1 MMKAAVPALSLLAVL
16 ALAGCRLDT
25 PPAPAAAPATGAT
38 ADTALGRTIRQASD
52 QVRNELA
59 SHNIGLSSDG
69 QPKAEITPQ
78 GELLIGGSAVA
89 ITPEQRALLLAYR
102 AEVVEIATAGID
114 IGAEG
119 ANLGLRAAGQA
130 LRSVLSG
137 NPEQA
142 GARVEA
148 EVEAEAG
155 AIKAAA
161 HRLCQRIPALR
172 EQQQALAASLPAFA
186 PYASID
192 VVDASQCEQE
202 LAAAPAPR

>member
-59 SHNIGLSSDG
+59 SRNIGLSSDG

-148 EVEAEAG
+148 EAG